1 MVQNLDIYEHALAL
15 LSLELSTEENEDLA
29 ERAPYHLAAFC
40 AEAEEVDRW
49 LRSTVGADAAESFN
63 SVCIPLE
70 GDFPLSER
78 LAPVAALYLASLLI
92 LDEDPER
99 SDQLYDRYSEALS
112 DVYRGIPAT
121 LESIREVYL

>member
-1 MVQNLDIYEHALAL
+1 MENLEIYEHSLAL
-15 LSLELSTEENEDLA
+15 LGLTPDPEKNEDLA

-49 LRSTVGADAAESFN
+49 LRQYLGEESASSFN
-63 SVCIPLE
+63 RVCISLDE
-70 GDFPLSER
+70 EFPLCER

-99 SDQLYDRYSEALS
+99 SDLLYDRYSEALS

-121 LESIREVYL
+121 MESIREVYL